1 MTTVDEERPIVRRAL
16 IFGVVSIVVGVLIP
30 IVAIVFP
37 WRPEGEPIETWF
49 QRSGSVM
56 VIIAVWAEV
65 KLSGIYSALN
75 PTGIIGIGGD
85 VLRNEY
91 VTYYK
96 WIVGLVAVVAVA
108 GTIIWGYGDLIFA
121 NT

>member
-1 MTTVDEERPIVRRAL
+1 MTVDEERPIVKRAL
-16 IFGVVSIVVGVLIP
+16 IFGVVSVVVGVMLP
-30 IVAIVFP
+30 ILTIVLP
-37 WRPEGEPIETWF
+37 WRPEGEPVESWF

-56 VIIAVWAEV
+56 VIVAVWAEV

-75 PTGIIGIGGD
+75 PTGWITEDGD

-91 VTYYK
+91 GSYYK
-96 WIVGLVAVVAVA
+96 WIVGLVAVVAVV
-108 GTIIWGYGDLIFA
+108 GTLIWGYGDLIIA